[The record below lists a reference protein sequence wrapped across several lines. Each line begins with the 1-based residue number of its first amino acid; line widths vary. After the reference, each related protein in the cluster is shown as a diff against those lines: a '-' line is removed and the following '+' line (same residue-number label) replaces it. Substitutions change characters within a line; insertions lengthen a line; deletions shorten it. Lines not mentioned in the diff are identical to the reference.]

1 MTPKLSEDLRQAI
14 DEHGGAP
21 LHVVDA
27 TTNVNYVILRADQ
40 YEKVRTVFEWERDF
54 DPRDAYPFVDE
65 AMREDDANDP
75 SLESY
80 QRRTN
85 AVL

>member
-21 LHVVDA
+21 LRVVDA
-27 TTNVNYVILRADQ
+27 ATNVNYVILRADQ
-40 YEKVRTVFEWERDF
+40 YEKVRTVFEREEDF
-54 DPRDAYPFVDE
+54 DPREAYPFIDE

-75 SLESY
+75 TLESY
-80 QRRTN
+80 QTYSRPI
-85 AVL
+85 A